1 MAVFTHHSA
10 NEGLRILNPS
20 FAEWCVKT
28 AKEMINYIKEAYQKN
43 LSKVEYKVN
52 DKR

>member
-1 MAVFTHHSA
+1 MRKDLIKYALS
-10 NEGLRILNPS
+10 LRILNPS
-20 FAEWCVKT
+20 FAEWSVKT